1 MKILV
6 IEDIQNENIIYK
18 IIKIEMN
25 NHYNIM
31 DDNNPIINYFFM
43 IHKLIYIF
51 IIYLIYIFLYLLF

>member
-1 MKILV
+1 
-6 IEDIQNENIIYK
+6 
-18 IIKIEMN
+18 MN

-51 IIYLIYIFLYLLF
+51 KYILICF